1 MYMERSIA
9 SGPLEEQANQ
19 PGTPSAA
26 PARNGADVMPL
37 QEAAACGGI
46 NGSLPGTC
54 AQMAFPYI
62 PMQDM
67 NPKRYD
73 NREALQRGTLFPGL
87 DLPFHMGVVDNA
99 SDENNENTRRKATVV
114 PIKIEYV

>member
-1 MYMERSIA
+1 MLYIEQSIA
-9 SGPLEEQANQ
+9 SRTAAAPE
-19 PGTPSAA
+19 PSAA
-26 PARNGADVMPL
+26 PAAPFTPATPAAVPAERDRAVVPVN
-37 QEAAACGGI
+37 EAACGGK

-54 AQMAFPYI
+54 APMAFPYI

-87 DLPFHMGVVDNA
+87 DLPFPA
-99 SDENNENTRRKATVV
+99 SLP
-114 PIKIEYV
+114 PIPTFPS

>member
-73 NREALQRGTLFPGL
+73 NREALQRGTLFPGWIS
-87 DLPFHMGVVDNA
+87 PSTG
-99 SDENNENTRRKATVV
+99 S
-114 PIKIEYV
+114 

>member
-1 MYMERSIA
+1 MLYMERSIA
-9 SGPLEEQANQ
+9 SGPLEEQENQ

-73 NREALQRGTLFPGL
+73 NREALQRGTLFPAGSPLPQGAEDPLPCRQPPPVRADGAGL
-87 DLPFHMGVVDNA
+87 RH
-99 SDENNENTRRKATVV
+99 
-114 PIKIEYV
+114 